1 MLKYNC
7 NKEIGKEVI
16 TMSLHS
22 NYYLNS
28 DNLAFGRM
36 DKVNERYQKLTD
48 EYEDRIKK
56 NYDTLM
62 AVLKDGTILSGKD
75 LGELIYVEL
84 TSRNM
89 KQLMPVLDAIY
100 NANPK
105 AFKEFGFNNYYVSL
119 SSGKE
124 LGLFIIS
131 DDFEDLECFYDEQE
145 SEQIIDAFCKTIS
158 KTKVDLHD
166 FPQVFKEVYD
176 LNNEDDLKLWQ
187 KKNNKKDG
195 NY

>member
-1 MLKYNC
+1 
-7 NKEIGKEVI
+7 
-16 TMSLHS
+16 MSLHS

-124 LGLFIIS
+124 LGLFITG

-158 KTKVDLHD
+158 ETKVDLHN

-187 KKNNKKDG
+187 KKNIKKGG
-195 NY
+195 N